1 MIYLLGILN
10 IYFFMIA
17 CNKTEP
23 CIDKSLINYEATCT
37 ENYDQVCGCDG
48 VTYSNSCYATKV
60 GVTSYTPDICP

>member
-23 CIDKSLINYEATCT
+23 CIDESLIDKNTNCIEIQ
-37 ENYDQVCGCDG
+37 DPVCGCDG
-48 VTYSNSCYATKV
+48 QTYSNSCKADKA
-60 GVTSYTPDICP
+60 GVTSYTPGTCS